1 MVGEAVFAGVVDAPE
16 AGWGAAVPMA
26 DLEALGVGGDTTTR
40 GLVALADGVD
50 RDAFGAKLAASSGE
64 PPTVAHAPVELQRL
78 REIEAFPWLLT
89 SFLVVAGFVVIAHAI
104 VVTIRRR
111 GGDLAVLRSLGL
123 GRRGVYQAIST
134 HAALLAIVGTVVG
147 IPLGIIAGQAM
158 WRGLAS
164 SLGVVV
170 SVEVP
175 WPAIGAAAVT
185 ACLTL
190 AALSLLPARAAARA
204 RPASMLRAE

>member
-1 MVGEAVFAGVVDAPE
+1 MASTATPFGE
-16 AGWGAAVPMA
+16 
-26 DLEALGVGGDTTTR
+26 R
-40 GLVALADGVD
+40 
-50 RDAFGAKLAASSGE
+50 LAASSGE
-64 PPTVAHAPVELQRL
+64 PPTVAQTPVELQRL
-78 REIEAFPWLLT
+78 REIESFPWLLT

-111 GGDLAVLRSLGL
+111 GSDLAVLRSMGL
-123 GRRGVYQAIST
+123 GRGGVYQAIST
-134 HAALLAIVGTVVG
+134 HAALLAIVGTIVG
-147 IPLGIIAGQAM
+147 IPLGVVAGQAM

-164 SLGVVV
+164 SLGLAV

-175 WPAIGAAAVT
+175 WPAIATVAVA
-185 ACLTL
+185 ACLAL